1 MRNTL
6 IDNPQGYYF
15 SNRLGGIQTYHF
27 LLVLQLLT
35 KWKRKLK
42 QKMLFPLL
50 APLGA
55 MNLQDVTVGGVGGSL
70 LTSDVC
76 AT

>member
-55 MNLQDVTVGGVGGSL
+55 MNLLSGRDSGGCWRVSAYL
-70 LTSDVC
+70 
-76 AT
+76 